1 MTTPPQAPTDLRVA
15 DGEVWIY
22 RLFDMADAI
31 DLSRAERLSSGP
43 AARLAMESAQSA
55 TALEFPRA
63 PLHVTLGRRP
73 VPLPSGKRTAETS
86 AHVFDYGVISVR
98 YRIAIPPGAA
108 FESLVP
114 LAEELLEGPTT
125 ALDEQA
131 RQHAQEVATA
141 LGSALEKP
149 HAWEGL
155 ESYHVFFVRGF
166 EGGPVTAA
174 RLLAEAPIPT
184 LLLGETSPVRLSE
197 AERQDVLSHQFSY
210 LETDLAVVHWNS
222 ALVVEPSGVE
232 DIPDL
237 LEFATAHLLE
247 LRFYDDL
254 LDRELHRI
262 YDELEA
268 GGSPL
273 THLIT
278 RKYRRLQRRT
288 AALLLELSEMIERLE
303 NAVKIVGDFYLARLY
318 QAAVRRFRLASWQ
331 ETVLRKQKLVAEVND
346 ITGDAADTSRSEL
359 LELVVI
365 LLISYEVVAAFMKH

>member
-1 MTTPPQAPTDLRVA
+1 MSGPETEQAALRVA

-22 RLFDMADAI
+22 RLFDVADAI
-31 DLSRAERLSSGP
+31 DLARADGLGAAP

-73 VPLPSGKRTAETS
+73 VSLPSGKRTAEAS

-98 YRIAIPPGAA
+98 YRIDIPPGAP

-131 RQHAQEVATA
+131 RQHAQEVAAA

-149 HAWEGL
+149 HTWEGL
-155 ESYHVFFVRGF
+155 ESYHVFFVRSF
-166 EGGPVTAA
+166 EGGPRTAS
-174 RLLAEAPIPT
+174 RLLAEAPIPA
-184 LLLGETSPVRLSE
+184 LLLGETSPVRLSD
-197 AERQDVLSHQFSY
+197 AERSDVLSHQFSY
-210 LETDLAVVHWNS
+210 LETDLAVIHWNS

-254 LDRELHRI
+254 LDRELHRL

-268 GGSPL
+268 GGSTL
-273 THLIT
+273 TNVLT
-278 RKYRRLQRRT
+278 RKWRRLQRRT
-288 AALLLELSEMIERLE
+288 AALLVELSETIERLE
-303 NAVKIVGDFYLARLY
+303 NAVKIVGDFYLARVY
-318 QAAVRRFRLASWQ
+318 QAAVRRFRLPSWQ
-331 ETVLRKQKLVAEVND
+331 ETVLRKQKLVTEVND
-346 ITGDAADTSRSEL
+346 ITGDAADTSRAEL
-359 LELVVI
+359 LEIVVI
-365 LLISYEVVAAFMKH
+365 LLISYEVVAAILKR